1 MKGETMAINLTI
13 TVPEKLHKRLQE
25 VKKNFNVSQA
35 CQKAIETEVKR
46 QELLKSGIDDM
57 KDVIE
62 RLRLEKTELAK
73 KSYDLG
79 YKWGLEELA
88 DIPYKALVILDK
100 YRDDPDQAAD
110 ECEEKG
116 VWNTLSFYLREGV
129 TSCEGLEGE
138 EGVDDAIFAEG
149 YLKAILD
156 FYDKIKDKL

>member
-1 MKGETMAINLTI
+1 MAINLTI
-13 TVPEKLHKRLQE
+13 TVPEELHKRLQE

-62 RLRLEKTELAK
+62 RLQLEKTELAK

-79 YKWGLEELA
+79 YKWGLEECTS
-88 DIPYKALVILDK
+88 IPYKALVILDE
-100 YRDDPDQAAD
+100 YRDDPDTAAD
-110 ECEEKG
+110 ECSEKG
-116 VWNTLSFYLREGV
+116 EWGLLSDYLYEGI
-129 TSCEGLEGE
+129 TFCEGCEGTVEGE
-138 EGVDDAIFAEG
+138 RVDDAIFAEG